1 MNWRVNEQMVTITI
15 YHPECECVVRVTET
29 KVVEMEEVV
38 SSLLL
43 CFLGMVKEVLPQLT
57 FTTTVPRLL
66 ASETGAPSPLSPP
79 VPSRPLPSPSIPSHP
94 LQSPVPTPSSLTRH
108 FI

>member
-1 MNWRVNEQMVTITI
+1 MVTITI
-15 YHPECECVVRVTET
+15 RHPECECECVVRVTET
-29 KVVEMEEVV
+29 KVAEMEEVV

-43 CFLGMVKEVLPQLT
+43 CFLGMVKEVLDQLT

-79 VPSRPLPSPSIPSHP
+79 VPSHPLLSPPVPRPHAIFSDKAFYLNCLLVPLP
-94 LQSPVPTPSSLTRH
+94 
-108 FI
+108 